1 MNLMGFVCEDSK
13 GAHTGSTGSMDNAT
27 DLSTAACATEQSPS
41 FAAPRTCGN
50 CIAARDGLASTKRT
64 FAGVLLEQ
72 PETVASML
80 TCVQAQ
86 ASSKQTPGTTFY
98 CENCKRHTFLLR
110 CAKPTAKPNNEWF
123 CAFKQQL
130 ARSDAVQR
138 SLAIMMKHNAP
149 ALKTLRAS
157 ARRNNAAGQ
166 ASRAMAATKR
176 NKSKAAV

>member
-1 MNLMGFVCEDSK
+1 MCEDSK
-13 GAHTGSTGSMDNAT
+13 GARTGSTGSMDNAT
-27 DLSTAACATEQSPS
+27 DLSTSASATEHSPS

-86 ASSKQTPGTTFY
+86 ASSKQTPGATFY

-110 CAKPTAKPNNEWF
+110 SAKKNNEWF
-123 CAFKQQL
+123 CDFKQQL

-138 SLAIMMKHNAP
+138 SLAIMMKQNAP

-166 ASRAMAATKR
+166 ASRAMAATKKK
-176 NKSKAAV
+176 KSKASV